1 MRDIIIETDAMTRFN
16 TAVDEVMEGDKDLS
30 GFIISIGQAGR
41 GKTVAADSY
50 YTNRGG
56 VYVRV
61 QQGWSQTAF
70 MQRLLFEVRGKNDA
84 DMPKSNVH
92 RCKQEI
98 IDILEKDR
106 KPLFFDEADR
116 LPVNIIE
123 HIRDIADIT
132 GVPPV
137 LIGEEGLNGLLRERR
152 RIWSRVVEEVE
163 FGPISAGEIAVY
175 AMQAAGLDIPAE
187 LCIKIK
193 DKAEGDF
200 RLVRNMT
207 RLLERAAKAADT
219 VKVNKDILETV
230 LSARSWRRG

>member
-70 MQRLLFEVRGKNDA
+70 MQRLLFEVRGRNDA
-84 DMPKSNVH
+84 DMPKANVH

-106 KPLFFDEADR
+106 KPLFFDESDR
-116 LPVNIIE
+116 LPINIIE

-132 GVPPV
+132 E
-137 LIGEEGLNGLLRERR
+137 IGINLDDEEWVQVQSRFNELKKWLL
-152 RIWSRVVEEVE
+152 
-163 FGPISAGEIAVY
+163 
-175 AMQAAGLDIPAE
+175 L
-187 LCIKIK
+187 
-193 DKAEGDF
+193 
-200 RLVRNMT
+200 
-207 RLLERAAKAADT
+207 
-219 VKVNKDILETV
+219 
-230 LSARSWRRG
+230 